1 MLQAHNRYGW
11 SSPSPIFVF
20 QTAEQAARGKENATE
35 HQTREFKLMIK
46 TCAIQEDIY
55 SLKYI
60 KISHLE
66 EIKMFLLYLGS
77 LARSSSKVWTIS
89 GARDH
94 QNWDT
99 SSLVSGAD
107 VRSVST
113 YWLLCFSLGGLLAGT
128 VGTV

>member
-1 MLQAHNRYGW
+1 
-11 SSPSPIFVF
+11 
-20 QTAEQAARGKENATE
+20 
-35 HQTREFKLMIK
+35 MIK

-60 KISHLE
+60 KNFHLE
-66 EIKMFLLYLGS
+66 EIKMFPLYLGS

-89 GARDH
+89 GAREH

-99 SSLVSGAD
+99 SSLVSGATD
-107 VRSVST
+107 VRLVST

>member
-1 MLQAHNRYGW
+1 
-11 SSPSPIFVF
+11 
-20 QTAEQAARGKENATE
+20 
-35 HQTREFKLMIK
+35 MIK